1 MISSIMTDVVSEK
14 LVGHGFTSV
23 DQLSRRNGFIALRAD
38 DIFVQSMRDGFALQM
53 YIYILYIYIFIY
65 LFMFIIGFIG
75 TPELTLW
82 CSCRFFSKAKRPEYL
97 SISFETVLLRSQHH
111 FCLLCGHPAGK
122 VEDSVPGH
130 PECALLTIPPCRF
143 VAFKAESTSLK
154 GMDSH
159 QLKIPA
165 LAH

>member
-1 MISSIMTDVVSEK
+1 MWSPKNWLAMALHRLTNSVGGMVSSHSVRMTSLYK
-14 LVGHGFTSV
+14 ACAM
-23 DQLSRRNGFIALRAD
+23 ALLCKC
-38 DIFVQSMRDGFALQM
+38 V
-53 YIYILYIYIFIY
+53 YIYYIFIY
-65 LFMFIIGFIG
+65 LFIFIIGFIG